1 MKVLLLL
8 AVATSCNYKIVK
20 DNNPHEV
27 SVPGEMM
34 ETVSFEQVKTEVF
47 LPKCITCHGN
57 SGGVNLESHS
67 SAHKHMDA
75 IRKATLE
82 AKTMPK
88 APLSPLN
95 DRQFELITAWI
106 DAGGPDRS
114 HRDSQGGTQ
123 GNTSDTSSGEGN
135 GKLSFETIRNEIIVK
150 QCLSCH
156 TPGEQGG
163 NVPFL
168 TREQLL
174 TSPLKLIVPGKPE
187 ESLFYTITAPGAM
200 NMMPPYPVN
209 PLSAKQRKLVKKW
222 ITEGAN

>member
-8 AVATSCNYKIVK
+8 ALATSCNYKIVK
-20 DNNPHEV
+20 NKDHEV

-34 ETVSFEQVKTEVF
+34 ETVSFNQVKEEVF
-47 LPKCITCHGN
+47 APKCITCHGN
-57 SGGVNLESHS
+57 AGDVNLESHS

-95 DRQFELITAWI
+95 DRQFELVTAWI

-114 HRDSQGGTQ
+114 HRDTQ
-123 GNTSDTSSGEGN
+123 GEATPAPGGSRSGQEN
-135 GKLSFETIRNEIIVK
+135 GKLNFDKINKEIIMG

-156 TPGEQGG
+156 SPGEEGG
-163 NVPFL
+163 KVQFA
-168 TREQLL
+168 TRDQLL

-209 PLSAKQRKLVKKW
+209 PLSVKQRKMIKRW
-222 ITEGAN
+222 IIEGAN